1 MTSHA
6 NAVPMLQVSIEDYLS
21 AERSSPVRHEYVSGT
36 VFAMAGASKRHN
48 VISLNVASALRLS
61 RECMTRMADVLVR
74 IDQAFYYPD
83 VMVVCEPN
91 SDAFVETSPCLIVEV
106 LSDSTE
112 AIDRRE
118 KLNNYRKISHLK
130 AYVLISQ
137 HARLVEVYR
146 RSGIGWLL
154 ETYQGDQVIQ
164 LDCPKTGLSLDTTY
178 DGTDL

>member
-1 MTSHA
+1 
-6 NAVPMLQVSIEDYLS
+6 
-21 AERSSPVRHEYVSGT
+21 
-36 VFAMAGASKRHN
+36 
-48 VISLNVASALRLS
+48 
-61 RECMTRMADVLVR
+61 
-74 IDQAFYYPD
+74 
-83 VMVVCEPN
+83 MVVCEPN
-91 SDAFVETSPCLIVEV
+91 SDAFVETTPCLIVEV

-154 ETYQGDQVIQ
+154 ETYQADQVIQ
-164 LDCPKTGLSLDTTY
+164 LDCPKTDLTLSAIY
-178 DGTDL
+178 DGTEL